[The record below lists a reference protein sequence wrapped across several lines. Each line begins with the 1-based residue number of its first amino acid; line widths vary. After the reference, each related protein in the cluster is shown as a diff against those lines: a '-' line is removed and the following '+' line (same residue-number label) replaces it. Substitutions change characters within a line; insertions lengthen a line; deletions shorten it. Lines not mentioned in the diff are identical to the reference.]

1 MSPGLECERDEDSI
15 KTSSSSG
22 NFRLAC
28 EFKLFPKRAKGRR
41 SRTRQDPSFADDL
54 SQLCIALGNALSN
67 ALPDEK
73 PTTGAKRDPWVNK
86 VYRVIQRKRISKRDL
101 VSALQRIPIDVPMS
115 FAETRTTLEI
125 LEYVKQNMPR
135 STLEKVLSQLNSRAA
150 EGDAYLEGILKRT
163 PED

>member
-1 MSPGLECERDEDSI
+1 MKIQLRRRALRAISASLVN
-15 KTSSSSG
+15 SSFSLSE
-22 NFRLAC
+22 LKDVAAA
-28 EFKLFPKRAKGRR
+28 L
-41 SRTRQDPSFADDL
+41 RQDPSFADDL